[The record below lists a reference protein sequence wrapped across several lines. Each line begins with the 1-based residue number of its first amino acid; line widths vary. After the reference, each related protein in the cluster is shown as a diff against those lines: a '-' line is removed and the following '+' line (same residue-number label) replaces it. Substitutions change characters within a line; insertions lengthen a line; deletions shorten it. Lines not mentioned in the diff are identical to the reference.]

1 MNYYKYRFA
10 ATEAV
15 AADVDVAANLNI
27 KATANN
33 ATSGSASMW
42 YDYINLLEIQDV
54 YAENIAINGDL
65 AVAENVTVSWD
76 DVTAAESGVSHI
88 VKIYQGEDAN
98 KALLGVYETTDTSLD
113 FTIPASANGKKLT
126 VEVVGYLNGAI
137 SSYTVWTTDA
147 NVVRK
152 NKLTYDAATGAVLA
166 TSAEDTAIVLY
177 VSYDKDTKQMID
189 VESVNVTNG
198 YYSSDAL
205 PQDFETGSKI
215 NVMLWSDLTAF
226 TPLTSAITK

>member
-1 MNYYKYRFA
+1 MKKRLVSLLTLIIY
-10 ATEAV
+10 AV
-15 AADVDVAANLNI
+15 GAMA
-27 KATANN
+27 
-33 ATSGSASMW
+33 
-42 YDYINLLEIQDV
+42 
-54 YAENIAINGDL
+54 
-65 AVAENVTVSWD
+65 
-76 DVTAAESGVSHI
+76 
-88 VKIYQGEDAN
+88 
-98 KALLGVYETTDTSLD
+98 

-126 VEVVGYLNGAI
+126 VEVVCYLNGAI
-137 SSYTVWTTDA
+137 SGYTVWTTDA